1 MLDSLLDAFIDTI
14 KIFPFLLI
22 AFVILEYLEHSLTKK
37 NRKYLE
43 NSKKIG
49 PLIGGVL
56 GGFPQCGFSAMAS
69 SLYASRVITMGTI
82 IAVFLAT
89 SDEMLPIML
98 SSDIDKVLAFK
109 IIGFKILIGIIVGF
123 IVDFIYHKKIEAND
137 IHDLCEKDHCD
148 CSHKGILYSGVKH
161 ALKITLFILITN
173 IFINLIITF
182 IGEDTLKNIL
192 YQKNIFTYFIASLVG
207 LIPNCAS
214 SIIITELY
222 LANLITLGTLFS
234 GLLTG
239 SGIGILLLFKSNK
252 SMKENISILSIIY
265 FVGVVVGI
273 IIDLFI

>member
-1 MLDSLLDAFIDTI
+1 MLDSLLDAFLDTI

-37 NRKYLE
+37 NKKYLE

-49 PLIGGVL
+49 PLIGGIL

-98 SSDIDKVLAFK
+98 SSDIDKVLVFK

-123 IVDFIYHKKIEAND
+123 IVDFIYHKKTETND
-137 IHDLCEKDHCD
+137 IHDLCERDHCD

-161 ALKITLFILITN
+161 ALKIALFILITN

-182 IGEDTLKNIL
+182 IGEDTLKNVL
-192 YQKNIFTYFIASLVG
+192 YQKNIFTYFIVSLVG

-222 LANLITLGTLFS
+222 LANLITLGTLFA

-239 SGIGILLLFKSNK
+239 SGIGILLLFKSNE

-265 FVGVVVGI
+265 FVGVIVGI